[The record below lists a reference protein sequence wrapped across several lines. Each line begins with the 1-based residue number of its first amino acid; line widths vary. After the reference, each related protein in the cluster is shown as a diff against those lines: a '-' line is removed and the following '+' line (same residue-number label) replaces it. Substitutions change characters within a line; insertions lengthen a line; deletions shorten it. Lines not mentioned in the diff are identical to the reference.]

1 MVYEAGQNLRYELT
15 HHQSLL
21 SKRLRSYFEKPIR
34 FEEYQEALKMT
45 RLCRNRMQEVFDSC
59 DVLLAPSAPDEAPH
73 GLDYTGDTVFNRMWT
88 MLHLPTLTLPSIRG
102 ANQLPVGVQLIGAYG
117 TDDDLIGYAISLE
130 NMLSSS

>member
-1 MVYEAGQNLRYELT
+1 
-15 HHQSLL
+15 
-21 SKRLRSYFEKPIR
+21 
-34 FEEYQEALKMT
+34 MT
-45 RLCRNRMQEVFDSC
+45 RLCRDRMQEVFDSC

-102 ANQLPVGVQLIGAYG
+102 VNQLPVGVQLIGAYG

-130 NMLSSS
+130 NMLSSI